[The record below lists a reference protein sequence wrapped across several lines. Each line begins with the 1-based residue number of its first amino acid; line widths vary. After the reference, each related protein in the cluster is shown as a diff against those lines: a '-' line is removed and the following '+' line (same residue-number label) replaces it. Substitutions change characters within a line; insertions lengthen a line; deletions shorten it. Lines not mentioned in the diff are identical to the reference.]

1 MIVSVAVPVEKICAI
16 LGARGPIE
24 NVTTNWPLVEAALAK
39 HEILTEACAV
49 AAIATIA
56 VETGCFAPI
65 KERGGPAYFT
75 KLYEENT
82 REAERLGNSQPGD
95 GARFRGRGFVQ
106 ITGRSNY
113 TNYGHAIGV
122 DLVSNPDLALDPKVA
137 AEILAVY
144 FHDHSIHNAAA
155 AGNWELVRRRVNGGL
170 NGWADFKK
178 YVDELQAARKALAA
192 IPVQGASA

>member
-82 REAERLGNSQPGD
+82 R
-95 GARFRGRGFVQ
+95 
-106 ITGRSNY
+106 
-113 TNYGHAIGV
+113 
-122 DLVSNPDLALDPKVA
+122 A

-178 YVDELQAARKALAA
+178 YVDELQ
-192 IPVQGASA
+192 